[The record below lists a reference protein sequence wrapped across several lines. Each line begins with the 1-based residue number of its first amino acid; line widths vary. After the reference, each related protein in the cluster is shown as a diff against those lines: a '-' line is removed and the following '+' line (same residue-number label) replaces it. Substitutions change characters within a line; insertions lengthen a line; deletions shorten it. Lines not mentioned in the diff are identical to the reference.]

1 MVKNKNGGN
10 RHKKMASKNVK
21 PQTFNRRVR
30 FAAKNDQELYA
41 KIEKVYGGN
50 KALVSCDD
58 GRERLMEWR
67 RKFSGRNK
75 RDNFIAEGCI
85 VLVGKR
91 EWQVMHDNKK
101 EKVDLLE
108 VYQQSEIEVLKKKK
122 ECPLLFDGQN
132 KKQEEEV
139 VEFTHEGAQEE
150 YSWSV
155 VKENNVIPKKEK
167 VNVNLGDDVNW
178 DDI

>member
-1 MVKNKNGGN
+1 M
-10 RHKKMASKNVK
+10 
-21 PQTFNRRVR
+21 
-30 FAAKNDQELYA
+30 
-41 KIEKVYGGN
+41 
-50 KALVSCDD
+50 
-58 GRERLMEWR
+58 
-67 RKFSGRNK
+67 
-75 RDNFIAEGCI
+75 
-85 VLVGKR
+85 
-91 EWQVMHDNKK
+91 
-101 EKVDLLE
+101 
-108 VYQQSEIEVLKKKK
+108 LKKKK